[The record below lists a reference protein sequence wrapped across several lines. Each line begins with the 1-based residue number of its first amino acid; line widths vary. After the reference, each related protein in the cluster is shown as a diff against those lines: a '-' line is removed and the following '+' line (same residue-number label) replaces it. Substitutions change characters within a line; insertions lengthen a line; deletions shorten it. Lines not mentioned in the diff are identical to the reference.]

1 MEFSAI
7 WQQCPRTKSAAAS
20 PAFHMGMYHVQ
31 EVANEFIPM
40 NVYEGGGGGTSSY
53 RCGEEEKGDLDEGA
67 GFS

>member
-1 MEFSAI
+1 MEYSAI
-7 WQQCPRTKSAAAS
+7 WQQCPTTKSAAAS

-40 NVYEGGGGGTSSY
+40 NVYVGRGGSY
-53 RCGEEEKGDLDEGA
+53 RCVEEEKGDLDEGA